1 MKQLS
6 LTFCLAF
13 FVFTFILANSPALI
27 VNDCINANGGTAVAM
42 LTIPYDSIVGW
53 SANGDLR
60 VSAQKNSP
68 VATVTSTGYGK
79 GCVSVAFY
87 ATDSAN
93 CVSGASADIFKYF
106 DLPDSIQIQGP
117 LCVSPGDV
125 VVYSI
130 APLVTRNLN
139 ARIGVDSYYWN
150 VDSLVNMPNSFV
162 EEVNYTSGDSSAVTF
177 RVKDW
182 DETIGPNEI
191 TVSIGRCNQTNALN
205 TRRLTITKQAPK
217 PNLGANYMCIPYGT
231 DTFTLTVQNA
241 LPNVAYTWDKPIDW
255 EFVSFNADST
265 SVAIRPNKSTPG
277 IITVYAAYRSNQGME
292 CAISQTAINVY
303 RRWGNDTYI
312 SGTGC
317 AEVGKSSYRFQV
329 SGEIPTNTPVSWEL
343 PQTWV
348 MNSGEPASPII
359 KASPTTASPLVD
371 TIRVHELTEC
381 GATDLKY
388 ASLPVSVKPASVQ
401 LSGEQC
407 VEVGQTYTYRINRKP
422 GTLGPN
428 AQTFAWYINGE
439 LQEGLLS
446 DTANIQISSSTRYI
460 LVRPLGYNGCDGN
473 MSDTLKIMVN
483 PSNPTGISRID
494 NGQCITAGM
503 QDTIMLQV
511 DGSVASQDYEWDLS
525 KTHNWQIIEYLTANH
540 SQVSVRT
547 SGIAGNDTIEAY
559 TAGEGI
565 CQDTR
570 RVSINYYVP
579 GTPFTISASS
589 GRARYYDF
597 EVSPYDLTTLPEFA
611 NETSLY
617 YIWDVNGLVEDS
629 DFDAMDFTVYRNQV
643 STTDVV
649 RLTVVTSTGCKYAT
663 SIVIGEALNINN
675 LNPLFSPKKSKEN
688 QDVAAGELNIFPN
701 PANTELNIEFP
712 VYSQNSQIR
721 VYNANGQ
728 LVINDVIN
736 GKRAVLPIVNLPDG
750 IYSLILT
757 QNSIANIVKFIV
769 QH

>member
-68 VATVTSTGYGK
+68 IATVTSTGYGK

-312 SGTGC
+312 SGTCC

-565 CQDTR
+565 CQSTESAFYTTETT
-570 RVSINYYVP
+570 SICFNLLDEVFGNFHVVQCNYDPNECGIQSFKWYIDGILQPQYTSSAAYVMT
-579 GTPFTISASS
+579 GTIVQCEVTLSNGCKQGATINISS
-589 GRARYYDF
+589 NNLRKKVNQNA
-597 EVSPYDLTTLPEFA
+597 LQNA
-611 NETSLY
+611 NENL
-617 YIWDVNGLVEDS
+617 I
-629 DFDAMDFTVYRNQV
+629 
-643 STTDVV
+643 
-649 RLTVVTSTGCKYAT
+649 
-663 SIVIGEALNINN
+663 IV
-675 LNPLFSPKKSKEN
+675 
-688 QDVAAGELNIFPN
+688 PN
-701 PANTELNIEFP
+701 PANNSVEVQMPFSDKGGQLLVHNASGAFVKQLSSINSKVALNT
-712 VYSQNSQIR
+712 SDL
-721 VYNANGQ
+721 ANGIYHIISIQ
-728 LVINDVIN
+728 N
-736 GKRAVLPIVNLPDG
+736 GNFAYATL
-750 IYSLILT
+750 
-757 QNSIANIVKFIV
+757 IVK
-769 QH
+769 H